1 VCGWFDPRC
10 PVGQL
15 GFNDVRGGSI
25 REPLSTQTEQRVANR
40 GAPIRTPCR
49 VSIGY
54 GVQLLYISI
63 ESAFYYELMRPDST
77 GLYA

>member
-1 VCGWFDPRC
+1 MHMPAAFDWSHKTLIAC
-10 PVGQL
+10 VSL
-15 GFNDVRGGSI
+15 GGSVLI
-25 REPLSTQTEQRVANR
+25 PF
-40 GAPIRTPCR
+40 PIRSSPGL
-49 VSIGY
+49 VMGIGY